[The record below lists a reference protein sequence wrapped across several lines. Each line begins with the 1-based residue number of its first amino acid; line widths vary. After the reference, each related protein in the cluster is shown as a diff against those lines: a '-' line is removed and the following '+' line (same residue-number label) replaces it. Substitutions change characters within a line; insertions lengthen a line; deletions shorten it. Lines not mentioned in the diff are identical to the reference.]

1 MAVFIVESE
10 IPQISNDMMLVIPR
24 HIRVIQELMNEEIVL
39 TYAVSDD
46 RKKWWCHIKA
56 ENEFEVMDVLS
67 KMPIMP
73 FLNPKIHALLVYNNA
88 DYNLPKFSLN

>member
-24 HIRVIQELMNEEIVL
+24 HIRVIQQLMADEVVL
-39 TYAVSDD
+39 TYAVSND

-56 ENEFEVMDVLS
+56 ENEYEVMDILG

-73 FLNPKIHALLVYNNA
+73 FLKPQIHPLLIYNHA
-88 DYNLPKFSLN
+88 EYNLPKFSLN